1 MTEHRIPAIDR
12 AVDLLDVLANFSPAS
27 IKEICDRGK
36 LARSTVYRT
45 LNTLEAHN
53 LVRREEGGGYVL
65 GPRLLKLARS
75 VPQGS
80 DIVSIGRPV
89 LERLAASLGSAAKL
103 SIVDGAEALVVAVAE
118 SPGAYS
124 ITTQVGRRFP
134 LHAGAAS
141 KLLLAYLPEARRTGI
156 LGSRLSQITPRTV
169 TDPAV
174 LSAMLTQIRMNGF
187 AEDSGEYV
195 EGVRAFAAPVTDS
208 FGACIA
214 AVSVPFV
221 ETADPTRADT
231 IGQAVIKAAKELSTA
246 AGA

>member
-103 SIVDGAEALVVAVAE
+103 SIVDGVEAVVVAVAE
-118 SPGAYS
+118 NPGVYS

-141 KLLLAYLPEARRTGI
+141 KLLLAYLPEDRRTAV
-156 LGSRLSQITPRTV
+156 LGRRLQRITPLTI
-169 TDPAV
+169 TDPV
-174 LSAMLTQIRMNGF
+174 QLSAALELIRERGF
-187 AEDSGEYV
+187 AEDRGEYV
-195 EGVRAFAAPVTDS
+195 EGVRAFAAPVMS
-208 FGACIA
+208 RFCECVA
-214 AVSVPFV
+214 AISVPFV
-221 ETADPTRADT
+221 DTPDSGRADG
-231 IGQAVIKAAKELSTA
+231 IMAAVVRAGHELSAA